1 MRKVTKAILT
11 LLATF
16 TLFFLQVDVL
26 IAGGRNIDLQFND
39 QTLSARIREAPLRDI
54 IAELKREK
62 GIWFKLWFKGS
73 EFLLDEKVTAQFSDL
88 SVDEGLGRIF
98 SSMNYSL
105 VFDQHD
111 HVIGVILLRKYPKSR
126 SVRRRSV
133 PHRRR
138 TTRGLP
144 RP

>member
-1 MRKVTKAILT
+1 MKKVTKAILT
-11 LLATF
+11 LLGTF
-16 TLFFLQVDVL
+16 SLFFLQADAL
-26 IAGGRNIDLQFND
+26 I
-39 QTLSARIREAPLRDI
+39 APLRDI
-54 IAELKREK
+54 IAKLKKEK

-73 EFLLDEKVTAQFSDL
+73 EFVLDEKISAQFSDL

-98 SSMNYSL
+98 SLMNYSL

-111 HVIGVILLRKYPKSR
+111 DVVGVFLLRKYQKSG

-138 TTRGLP
+138 AP
-144 RP
+144 RRFPPP

>member
-26 IAGGRNIDLQFND
+26 MAGGRNIDLQFND

-54 IAELKREK
+54 IAKLKREK

-73 EFLLDEKVTAQFSDL
+73 EFLLDEKVSAQFSDL
-88 SVDEGLGRIF
+88 SVDKGLGRIF

-111 HVIGVILLRKYPKSR
+111 HVIGVVLLQKSPKSR

-138 TTRGLP
+138 ITRGLP

>member
-39 QTLSARIREAPLRDI
+39 QTFSARIREAPLRDI
-54 IAELKREK
+54 IARFKREK
-62 GIWFKLWFKGS
+62 GIWFKGS

-126 SVRRRSV
+126 SVRRRSI

-138 TTRGLP
+138 TPRGLP